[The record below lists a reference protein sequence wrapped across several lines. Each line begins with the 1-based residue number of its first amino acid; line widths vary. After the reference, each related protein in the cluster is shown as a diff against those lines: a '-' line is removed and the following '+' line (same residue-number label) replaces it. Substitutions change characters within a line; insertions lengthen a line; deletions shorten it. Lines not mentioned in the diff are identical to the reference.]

1 MSVFKRSDGRSGNY
15 YFYVRHQSGKASKRS
30 TGTCDKR
37 LAEKIRA
44 KYLLEAQEDKALGR
58 EPDRSFKELIVIYLE
73 AKTRSRGFK
82 RLWYASQPLLQAF
95 GTKDV
100 RDIDVEAIERYIGK
114 RYETVGDG
122 TINRELG
129 VLSAA
134 YNYAIGKRGWKVV
147 NPVVGCKLS
156 EPEGRVRWITR
167 AEAAGLI
174 QAADCP
180 TSFSA
185 ESREKVSF
193 GRPLT
198 SQYRS
203 PYLRDFIELALNTG
217 CRKQEL
223 LGLTWGN
230 VDFSNDLILLEQT
243 KNGTRRSV
251 PLNSVSR
258 GVLIRRRAVCAEVC
272 PDTPWVFFHITA
284 ALHAKVGD
292 RVKDVKTSFATACKK
307 AGIVDFRIH
316 DLRHTAASW
325 LVMEGVPLLEVSRL
339 LGHKSITQTER
350 YAHLA
355 PESSRALVGV
365 LEGKANSSST
375 LSTTW
380 TAKRQR
386 TTRMT

>member
-1 MSVFKRSDGRSGNY
+1 M
-15 YFYVRHQSGKASKRS
+15 A
-30 TGTCDKR
+30 
-37 LAEKIRA
+37 
-44 KYLLEAQEDKALGR
+44 
-58 EPDRSFKELIVIYLE
+58 
-73 AKTRSRGFK
+73 
-82 RLWYASQPLLQAF
+82 
-95 GTKDV
+95 
-100 RDIDVEAIERYIGK
+100 
-114 RYETVGDG
+114 
-122 TINRELG
+122 
-129 VLSAA
+129 
-134 YNYAIGKRGWKVV
+134 

-180 TSFSA
+180 TSFSS

-223 LGLTWGN
+223 LGLIWSN
-230 VDFSNDLILLEQT
+230 VDFGNDLILLEQT

-272 PDTPWVFFHITA
+272 PDTPWVFCHITA
-284 ALHAKVGD
+284 ALYANVGD

-307 AGIVDFRIH
+307 AGIVNFRIH

>member
-1 MSVFKRSDGRSGNY
+1 M
-15 YFYVRHQSGKASKRS
+15 
-30 TGTCDKR
+30 
-37 LAEKIRA
+37 
-44 KYLLEAQEDKALGR
+44 
-58 EPDRSFKELIVIYLE
+58 
-73 AKTRSRGFK
+73 
-82 RLWYASQPLLQAF
+82 
-95 GTKDV
+95 
-100 RDIDVEAIERYIGK
+100 
-114 RYETVGDG
+114 
-122 TINRELG
+122 
-129 VLSAA
+129 
-134 YNYAIGKRGWKVV
+134 
-147 NPVVGCKLS
+147 
-156 EPEGRVRWITR
+156 
-167 AEAAGLI
+167 
-174 QAADCP
+174 
-180 TSFSA
+180 
-185 ESREKVSF
+185 
-193 GRPLT
+193 
-198 SQYRS
+198 
-203 PYLRDFIELALNTG
+203 ALNTG

-284 ALHAKVGD
+284 ALHAEVGD

-307 AGIVDFRIH
+307 VGIVDFRIH

-386 TTRMT
+386 TARMT